1 MKLPINQDKM
11 FDLTIILSYILY
23 FAIYFNLLSKAP
35 QYLYIL
41 QTSVKLYISLYL
53 IIKFNFISDM
63 PFTKFDKKI
72 AFNAG
77 LFLFTTLAF
86 GDIYY
91 LINNISSQF

>member
-1 MKLPINQDKM
+1 MKHWINQDQL
-11 FDLTIILSYILY
+11 FDLTIICSYILY

-41 QTSVKLYISLYL
+41 QTFVKLYISLYL
-53 IIKFNFISDM
+53 IIKFNFLSDL
-63 PFTKFDKKI
+63 PFTKLDKKI

-91 LINNISSQF
+91 FINNISSQF